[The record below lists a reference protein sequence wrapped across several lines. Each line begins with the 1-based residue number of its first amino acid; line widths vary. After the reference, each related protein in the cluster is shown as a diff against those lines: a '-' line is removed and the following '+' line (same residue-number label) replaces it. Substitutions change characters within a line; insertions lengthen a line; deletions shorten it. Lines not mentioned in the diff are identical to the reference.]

1 MFTLCLL
8 KVGPI
13 NQNFYNSRPDFV
25 DGLKLVKLKVMDNT
39 IARGAAARSSSVE
52 LKSIERDGTR
62 NIRPAKKWSDLAK
75 ISVWAKVFPHKIW
88 REI

>member
-39 IARGAAARSSSVE
+39 IARGQQQLSRVE
-52 LKSIERDGTR
+52 KHRELERDGTR
-62 NIRPAKKWSDLAK
+62 NIRPAKKWSDLTK

>member
-39 IARGAAARSSSVE
+39 IARGPEQLSRVE
-52 LKSIERDGTR
+52 KHRERR
-62 NIRPAKKWSDLAK
+62 NTE
-75 ISVWAKVFPHKIW
+75 H
-88 REI
+88 

>member
-39 IARGAAARSSSVE
+39 IIASGRTSSVE

-62 NIRPAKKWSDLAK
+62 NIRPAEKWSDLAK